1 METQERGP
9 GRYRVT
15 HVPSGAAYE
24 DDSNDL
30 RRSCELN
37 RIWLAD
43 RLHTDPGLTKAYEQS
58 NKMNITDRLAE
69 FKFERVPCDR

>member
-15 HVPSGAAYE
+15 HVPSGATYE
-24 DDSNDL
+24 DDAEDL
-30 RRSCELN
+30 QRACSRQRGL
-37 RIWLAD
+37 LAD
-43 RLHTDPGLTKAYEQS
+43 GLHRDPGLTKAYEQS